1 MSQQGQGTV
10 LYQAY
15 QAQQDV
21 MAPVYGFANLSSRW
35 LAALPK
41 PWSESPMVR
50 QLRASYE
57 MVGRLRLTHQ
67 RPPFR
72 VESVEVD
79 GKFHPV
85 REELVMTT
93 PFAALR
99 RFTTAEPSGPR
110 PRVLLV
116 AAMAGHF
123 PTLLRNTIRTLVA
136 DCDVYITDWF
146 NVRDVP
152 LDEGRFGL
160 DEYIEH
166 VMTFLERMGPGA
178 HLFAVCQPCP
188 AVVAATSLMAADG
201 HPCLPRSMTLMAGP
215 INCNINATQLDQ
227 MAQEVPL
234 QWFERN
240 VLTTVPRRYAGAGR
254 RVYPGF
260 LQIAGFLNL
269 DIPRHVSQHVA
280 LYEHLFFGED
290 EEARVIETFYDEYFA
305 VSDVASEFFLDTVDA
320 VFQRN
325 LLWRGELTWK
335 GRTIDPGAI
344 STTALLTIEGAND
357 EICPPG
363 QTSAAQELCYNIAPD
378 KRLEHVQAGVG
389 HYGVFSGSRWE
400 REIYPIMRDFLV
412 ANNLEE

>member
-1 MSQQGQGTV
+1 M

-21 MAPVYGFANLSSRW
+21 MGPVYGFANLSSRW

-41 PWSESPMVR
+41 PWSDSPMVR

-79 GKFHPV
+79 GKLHPV

-110 PRVLLV
+110 PQVLLV

-123 PTLLRNTIRTLVA
+123 PTLLRNTIRTMVA
-136 DCDVYITDWF
+136 DCDVYVTDWF

-160 DEYIEH
+160 DEYVEH

-188 AVVAATSLMAADG
+188 AVVAATSLMAADR

-234 QWFERN
+234 QWFERH

-254 RVYPGF
+254 RVLSRVPPDRGVPQSRHPAPRITARGPLRAPLFRRGRRGPGHSDV
-260 LQIAGFLNL
+260 LRRVLCRERRGLRVL
-269 DIPRHVSQHVA
+269 PRHGRRRLPTQSA
-280 LYEHLFFGED
+280 L
-290 EEARVIETFYDEYFA
+290 
-305 VSDVASEFFLDTVDA
+305 
-320 VFQRN
+320 
-325 LLWRGELTWK
+325 
-335 GRTIDPGAI
+335 
-344 STTALLTIEGAND
+344 
-357 EICPPG
+357 
-363 QTSAAQELCYNIAPD
+363 
-378 KRLEHVQAGVG
+378 AG
-389 HYGVFSGSRWE
+389 
-400 REIYPIMRDFLV
+400 
-412 ANNLEE
+412 

>member
-1 MSQQGQGTV
+1 
-10 LYQAY
+10 
-15 QAQQDV
+15 
-21 MAPVYGFANLSSRW
+21 
-35 LAALPK
+35 
-41 PWSESPMVR
+41 
-50 QLRASYE
+50 
-57 MVGRLRLTHQ
+57 
-67 RPPFR
+67 
-72 VESVEVD
+72 
-79 GKFHPV
+79 
-85 REELVMTT
+85 
-93 PFAALR
+93 
-99 RFTTAEPSGPR
+99 
-110 PRVLLV
+110 
-116 AAMAGHF
+116 
-123 PTLLRNTIRTLVA
+123 
-136 DCDVYITDWF
+136 
-146 NVRDVP
+146 
-152 LDEGRFGL
+152 
-160 DEYIEH
+160 
-166 VMTFLERMGPGA
+166 
-178 HLFAVCQPCP
+178 
-188 AVVAATSLMAADG
+188 MAADR

-227 MAQEVPL
+227 MAQEIPL

-290 EEARVIETFYDEYFA
+290 EEAQVIRTFYNEYFA

-363 QTSAAQELCYNIAPD
+363 QTSAAQELCYNIDPD

-400 REIYPIMRDFLV
+400 RDIYPIMRDFLV
-412 ANNLEE
+412 TNDLGD